1 MNLGKFMWIY
11 PSLCILDISIHI
23 WVLTKGTE
31 NRRTRQQIRGIQR
44 DITRIIQ
51 RDVTWINGRLD
62 GLNERLNAL
71 ERQVQ
76 LLIRASGNSYLGA
89 IEDELLDLAGY

>member
-1 MNLGKFMWIY
+1 M
-11 PSLCILDISIHI
+11 
-23 WVLTKGTE
+23 LTKGTE
-31 NRRTRQQIRGIQR
+31 NRRTQQQIRGIQR
-44 DITRIIQ
+44 DVTRINDQ
-51 RDVTWINGRLD
+51 LD

-76 LLIRASGNSYLGA
+76 LLIRAAGNSYLGA

>member
-31 NRRTRQQIRGIQR
+31 NRRTRQQIRG
-44 DITRIIQ
+44 IQ